1 MLVDGEII
9 KNLLNRYGIIIRGAI
24 HIGAHECEE
33 KGFYNNILGLNDS
46 NIIWVDGNENKV
58 NEMKSRG
65 HQNVYNAVLD
75 EDEKDIIF
83 NITNNTQAS
92 SILKLNHDEGFY
104 RDINITSSVACRTE
118 KLSSFLKRIEKNA
131 AEYNFW
137 NLDIQG
143 SELHVLRGSKELLE
157 NCDAIYTE
165 VNLEHVYNGC
175 GLIQDIDK
183 LLEEYGFIRVET
195 KWTDMKWGDALYL
208 KSKSLD

>member
-9 KNLLNRYGIIIRGAI
+9 KKLLSHYVIIIRGAI

-118 KLSSFLKRIEKNA
+118 KLSSFLKRIEKDS

-208 KSKSLD
+208 KSKSIN

>member
-58 NEMKSRG
+58 NEMKSKG

>member
-33 KGFYNNILGLNDS
+33 IGFYNNILGLNDS
-46 NIIWVDGNENKV
+46 KIIWVDGNENKV
-58 NEMKSRG
+58 NEMKSKG

-104 RDINITSSVACRTE
+104 RDINITSSVVCRTE
-118 KLSSFLKRIEKNA
+118 KLSSFLKRIEKDA
-131 AEYNFW
+131 AKYNFW

-208 KSKSLD
+208 KSKSLN

>member
-104 RDINITSSVACRTE
+104 RDINITSSVVCRTE
-118 KLSSFLKRIEKNA
+118 KISSFLKRIEKNA

>member
-118 KLSSFLKRIEKNA
+118 KFLKRIEKNA

>member
-104 RDINITSSVACRTE
+104 RDINITSSVVCRTE

>member
-58 NEMKSRG
+58 NEMKSKG

-104 RDINITSSVACRTE
+104 RDINITSSVVCRTE
-118 KLSSFLKRIEKNA
+118 KISSFLKRIEKNA

>member
-58 NEMKSRG
+58 NEMKSKG

-104 RDINITSSVACRTE
+104 RDINITSSVVCRTE

-208 KSKSLD
+208 KSKSLN

>member
-58 NEMKSRG
+58 NEMKSKG

-104 RDINITSSVACRTE
+104 RDINITSSVVCRTE

>member
-9 KNLLNRYGIIIRGAI
+9 KKLLSRYGIIIRGAI

-46 NIIWVDGNENKV
+46 KIIWVDGNENKV

-118 KLSSFLKRIEKNA
+118 KLSSFLKRIEKDS

-208 KSKSLD
+208 KSKSLN

>member
-104 RDINITSSVACRTE
+104 RDINITSSVVCRTE

-208 KSKSLD
+208 KSKSLN

>member
-9 KNLLNRYGIIIRGAI
+9 KKLLSHYGIIIRGAI

-118 KLSSFLKRIEKNA
+118 KLSSFLKRIEKDS

-208 KSKSLD
+208 KSKSIN

>member
-58 NEMKSRG
+58 NEMKSKG

-104 RDINITSSVACRTE
+104 RDINITSSVVCRTE
-118 KLSSFLKRIEKNA
+118 KLSSFLKRIEKDS

-208 KSKSLD
+208 KSKSLN